1 MTYNLVKYAKTVIQ
15 LFTIHHAHAVVTNTM
30 ERRLGFEPNP
40 GQILFDNRPNYF
52 LSPDAYIIIPEL

>member
-1 MTYNLVKYAKTVIQ
+1 MQKL
-15 LFTIHHAHAVVTNTM
+15 LFTIHHAHVVVTNTM

-52 LSPDAYIIIPEL
+52 LWPDAYIIIPEL